1 MFSQACVTNMKCTNE
16 SHLVEGVSSLSQR
29 WETGCRLTLN
39 DTRQNVGGNWKQIL
53 CCGGM
58 TLLLLCG
65 VI

>member
-1 MFSQACVTNMKCTNE
+1 MFAQARVPNMKCTNE
-16 SHLVEGVSSLSQR
+16 SHLVKGVSSMSQR

-39 DTRQNVGGNWKQIL
+39 DTHQNVGGNWKQIP

-58 TLLLLCG
+58 AGLLLCG